1 MKMHGFLA
9 GIALCAVMVIL
20 PIFAGADGGDG
31 ATQASGMAI
40 QFFSQV
46 FLAFSL
52 IFAALLLTKK
62 IAAWIDKNRE
72 KRKR

>member
-1 MKMHGFLA
+1 MKIYGFIS
-9 GIALCAVMVIL
+9 GIALCAKLVIL
-20 PIFAGADGGDG
+20 PIFAGAVESDG
-31 ATQASGMAI
+31 ATQASGIAL

-46 FLAFSL
+46 FLVFML

-72 KRKR
+72 KRK